1 MGIFY
6 NDCMSRNF
14 AKPVFDP
21 LNYFSSV
28 NYFVL
33 IIIPSVK
40 ILSFLFIICAF
51 LVLTFL
57 LILLSFDHQTLCMLL
72 VDWLKRYLQF

>member
-40 ILSFLFIICAF
+40 ILSFLFISLFCF
-51 LVLTFL
+51 TW
-57 LILLSFDHQTLCMLL
+57 LC
-72 VDWLKRYLQF
+72 VDYFECV

>member
-21 LNYFSSV
+21 L

-57 LILLSFDHQTLCMLL
+57 LILLSFDHQALCMLL